1 MKAALDCLRNECV
14 TVVEL
19 FKETKD
25 LLNVLWKMQDDI
37 SKEILQVLTISAYP
51 NYKENDIQM
60 ELRIDMHFIV
70 KRKKR
75 KVELSQK
82 CMW

>member
-1 MKAALDCLRNECV
+1 MKAALVCLMNGCV

-25 LLNVLWKMQDDI
+25 LLNVLWKMQDDMG
-37 SKEILQVLTISAYP
+37 KEILQVLTISAYP

-60 ELRIDMHFIV
+60 ELRIHMHFIV